1 MMKIKRMAALC
12 FLLVP
17 ALALAGWFGGEKKN
31 EPELPATSANRRY
44 VLKIPDKATE
54 RELVRLI
61 RIKQILQEEQR
72 VLSLLTE
79 EKKAQ
84 IKKLQAG
91 LHNAFSMDP
100 ATNYQY
106 DPKTRTIYELIPSG
120 SAMTSNQPLPG
131 ASTVPTTGFDR
142 KLHLQLVSDAQVRQ
156 FLQLTTGKQLV
167 EEELK
172 TFSAVVVEK
181 QAELERVSGLLSEKF
196 SISKDKNY
204 EYEPTTKRLH
214 EVDLPAAVPAKTS
227 TATDASAIQLR
238 ASFPSQISVSGM
250 DDEMDSLK
258 E

>member
-1 MMKIKRMAALC
+1 MKKRIAVWC

-17 ALALAGWFGGEKKN
+17 ALVLAGWFGGEEKN
-31 EPELPATSANRRY
+31 ESKPPVSSTNRRY

-54 RELVRLI
+54 RQLVRLI
-61 RIKQILQEEQR
+61 RLKQILQEEQR
-72 VLSLLTE
+72 VLSLLSE
-79 EKKAQ
+79 EKNAQ

-100 ATNYQY
+100 AINYQY
-106 DPKTRTIYELIPSG
+106 DPKTKTIYELIPSG
-120 SAMTSNQPLPG
+120 SARTSNPPLPG
-131 ASTVPTTGFDR
+131 ASTVPPAGFDR

-172 TFSAVVVEK
+172 TFSAVVLEK
-181 QAELERVSGLLSEKF
+181 QAEMERVSSLLSEKF

-204 EYEPTTKRLH
+204 EYEPTTMRLH
-214 EVDLPAAVPAKTS
+214 EVDLPALPTKTS
-227 TATDASAIQLR
+227 TAADASAIQLR
-238 ASFPSQISVSGM
+238 ASFPAQLAIPSVE
-250 DDEMDSLK
+250 DEQESAG